1 MSKNYLALFGLFIAL
16 MAVLIIPS
24 ISFAQTSN
32 LQTITNT
39 DLSISPSN
47 PKFGDTITAT
57 LANVYKNLNTA
68 TISWYVDENLKKEG
82 IGITSFS
89 FDLSKKTNAVTIK
102 AIISSTDFKDTV
114 TQTIQPADVD
124 LIFEPQ
130 SYAPYFYKGSP
141 LFITMGTVKILAVPI
156 IVVNGVKIPSN
167 QLTYTWNLNGII
179 NGDASGR
186 GKNTFVFSGNGID
199 NDSDV
204 EVTVT
209 DDSKKVT
216 ANKSMSISAS
226 NPSIMIYEDNPAY
239 GLFWNNALVGNVNI
253 GSKEEIDIMAFPFNF
268 DVKNA
273 DDSAL
278 TMDWTVNGQSYAPP
292 AKKNAIALKQVASSG
307 SGSANVGLSVANNAR
322 IFQFGS
328 FNFTLSYAK

>member
-1 MSKNYLALFGLFIAL
+1 MSKKIFTFFGLSIAL
-16 MAVLIIPS
+16 TAVLIIPS
-24 ISFAQTSN
+24 FSFAQTAS
-32 LQTITNT
+32 LQNITNSS
-39 DLSISPSN
+39 LSISPSN
-47 PKFGDTITAT
+47 PKFGDTVTGT
-57 LANVYKNLNTA
+57 LTNVYKNLNIA
-68 TISWYVDENLKKEG
+68 TISWYVDGNLKKEG
-82 IGITSFS
+82 VGITSFS
-89 FDLSKKTNAVTIK
+89 FGLSKKTNAVTIK
-102 AIISSTDFKDTV
+102 AVISSSDFNDTV
-114 TQTIQPADVD
+114 TQKIQPADVD
-124 LIFEPQ
+124 LVFEPQ

-141 LFITMGTVKILAVPI
+141 LFITMGTVKVLAIPV
-156 IVVNGVKIPSN
+156 IVKDGVKIPAS

-199 NDSDV
+199 DEGDV

-209 DDSKKVT
+209 DDSKKIT
-216 ANKSMSISAS
+216 ADKSMSISAS

-239 GLFWNNALVGNVNI
+239 GLFWNNALTGNVNI
-253 GSKEEIDIMAFPFNF
+253 GSKEEIDIMAYPFNF
-268 DVKNA
+268 DVKSA

-278 TMDWTVNGQSYAPP
+278 TMDWTVNGQSYTAPV
-292 AKKNAIALKQVASSG
+292 KKNAIALKQVASSG